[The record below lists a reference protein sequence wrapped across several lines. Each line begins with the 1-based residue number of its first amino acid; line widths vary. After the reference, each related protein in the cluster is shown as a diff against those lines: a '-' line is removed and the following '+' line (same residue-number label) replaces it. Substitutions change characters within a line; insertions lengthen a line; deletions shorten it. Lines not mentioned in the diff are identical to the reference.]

1 MKRKGMKLCTLA
13 LSTALLATGCSNPA
27 QPGTTTVAPEATTAA
42 PEATTTAPETT
53 TAAPEAT
60 TASPETTTAP
70 ETQATEPETTTVPET
85 ERPVNNDE
93 LYTETVKNTS
103 FPVFCG
109 QNAFYGTDMWNC
121 LRDGYKSALDVKP
134 GTMLEVTGDVT
145 YLSGGIAGY
154 SHEPQIDRLE
164 SETMID
170 YDIAIQK
177 YKIPNLGENEY
188 ASIHYLGLNEK
199 TYLIVRETDG
209 FGIYRAGSFCGTL
222 PFADKTTQMPSRED
236 VVAFLDPGP
245 NANTQAQEL
254 TEGLTDEA
262 YAPGNRVSAEFID
275 SYKDFTARLSK
286 VMLEASEGDKN
297 FLVSPLSVMT
307 CFTMATNGAANETLK
322 QMEQA
327 LCSDLTIDE
336 IDPNLSA
343 YLKYLSE
350 KAPKTFSTA
359 NSLWLNENFS
369 MSERIRDD
377 FLKKSINYFDA
388 AVYKTIFDEK
398 ALTDI
403 NNWVSDKTNKMIPK
417 ILDDLA
423 PDSAMILL
431 NALYFDASWRE
442 PFFTSNTKEA
452 TFTAADGKEETAQM
466 MAGTAEYYVSGD
478 NFTGFMK
485 EYRDTPFVFAAL
497 LPNEGMTADALLK
510 SLSGTDYT
518 AFYKNASKE
527 QVSVNLPK
535 FEFDADYL
543 LNNSM
548 QALGMTDAFDQVKAD
563 FSGMTGDTSLYI
575 GQAIHKTRIE
585 VTEGGTRAAAVTA
598 IDMRLKAVMIQQRVV
613 LDRPFV
619 FMILDTTQGLPIFV
633 GTVNHIR

>member
-1 MKRKGMKLCTLA
+1 MKRRGMKLCTLA

-27 QPGTTTVAPEATTAA
+27 QPGTTTVAPEGTTATPATTPVA
-42 PEATTTAPETT
+42 PEGTTVATETT
-53 TAAPEAT
+53 TG
-60 TASPETTTAP
+60 SPA
-70 ETQATEPETTTVPET
+70 TQATEPATTATPET
-85 ERPVNNDE
+85 ERPVIYDE
-93 LYTETVKNTS
+93 LYTEEVKNTT
-103 FPVFCG
+103 FPVFCSKE
-109 QNAFYGTDMWNC
+109 AFIGTDQWVHLLN
-121 LRDGYKSALDVKP
+121 GYTSSLDVKP
-134 GTMLEVTGDVT
+134 GTMLEVAGDVT

-154 SHEPQIDRLE
+154 CHEPQVDRLE
-164 SETMID
+164 SETVID
-170 YDIAIQK
+170 YATAIRK
-177 YKIPNLGENEY
+177 YKIPAIGESEY
-188 ASIHYLGLNEK
+188 SYLHYYKEGDYIYIAARGSDGFLIYRDGLYLGM
-199 TYLIVRETDG
+199 I
-209 FGIYRAGSFCGTL
+209 
-222 PFADKTTQMPSRED
+222 PFRDKYAKMPTEAEMQ
-236 VVAFLDPGP
+236 AFISPQAPDYVEL
-245 NANTQAQEL
+245 NANEL
-254 TEGLTDEA
+254 TAGLTDES
-262 YAPGNRVSAEFID
+262 YAPGNQVSTEFID
-275 SYKDFTARLSK
+275 SYKDFTARLSD
-286 VMLEASEGDKN
+286 VMLEASKGDKN

-327 LCSDLTIDE
+327 LGGDLTIDE
-336 IDPNLSA
+336 ISPNLSA
-343 YLKYLSE
+343 YLEYLSE

-388 AVYKTIFDEK
+388 AVYKTIFDDK

-403 NNWVSDKTNKMIPK
+403 NNWVSDKTNKMIPR
-417 ILDDLA
+417 ILDELA

-452 TFTAADGKEETAQM
+452 TFTAADGTEETAQM
-466 MAGTAEYYVSGD
+466 MGGTAEYYVSGD

-497 LPNEGMTADALLK
+497 LPNEGMTADVLLK
-510 SLSGTDYT
+510 SLSGSDYT
-518 AFYKNASKE
+518 AFYKNASQE

-543 LNNSM
+543 LNDSM

-598 IDMRLKAVMIQQRVV
+598 IDMRLKGVMIQKRVV

>member
-1 MKRKGMKLCTLA
+1 MKRRGMKLCTLA

-27 QPGTTTVAPEATTAA
+27 QPGTTTVAPEGTTATPATTPVA
-42 PEATTTAPETT
+42 PEGTTVATETT
-53 TAAPEAT
+53 TG
-60 TASPETTTAP
+60 SPA
-70 ETQATEPETTTVPET
+70 TQATEPATTATPET
-85 ERPVNNDE
+85 ERPVIYDE
-93 LYTETVKNTS
+93 LYTEEVKNTT
-103 FPVFCG
+103 FPVFCSKE
-109 QNAFYGTDMWNC
+109 AFIGTDQWVHLLN
-121 LRDGYKSALDVKP
+121 GYTSSLDVKP
-134 GTMLEVTGDVT
+134 GTMLEVAGDVT

-154 SHEPQIDRLE
+154 CHEPQVDRLE
-164 SETMID
+164 SETVID
-170 YDIAIQK
+170 YATAIRK
-177 YKIPNLGENEY
+177 YKIPAIGESEY
-188 ASIHYLGLNEK
+188 SYLHYYKEGDYIYIAARGSDGFLIYRDGLYLGM
-199 TYLIVRETDG
+199 I
-209 FGIYRAGSFCGTL
+209 
-222 PFADKTTQMPSRED
+222 PFRDKYAKMPTEAEMQ
-236 VVAFLDPGP
+236 AFISPQAPDYVEL
-245 NANTQAQEL
+245 NANEL
-254 TEGLTDEA
+254 TAGLTDES
-262 YAPGNRVSAEFID
+262 YAPGNQVSTEFID
-275 SYKDFTARLSK
+275 SYKDFTARLSD
-286 VMLEASEGDKN
+286 VMLEASKGDKN

-327 LCSDLTIDE
+327 LGGDLTIDE
-336 IDPNLSA
+336 ISPNLSA
-343 YLKYLSE
+343 YLEYLSE

-388 AVYKTIFDEK
+388 AVYKTIFDDK

-403 NNWVSDKTNKMIPK
+403 NNWVSDKTNKMIPR
-417 ILDDLA
+417 ILDELA

-452 TFTAADGKEETAQM
+452 TFTAADGTEETAQM
-466 MAGTAEYYVSGD
+466 MGGTAEYYVSGD

-497 LPNEGMTADALLK
+497 LPNEGMTADVLLK
-510 SLSGTDYT
+510 SLSGSDYT
-518 AFYKNASKE
+518 AFYKNASQE

-543 LNNSM
+543 LNDSM

-563 FSGMTGDTSLYI
+563 FSGVTGDTSLYI

-598 IDMRLKAVMIQQRVV
+598 IDMRLKGVMIQKRVV

>member
-1 MKRKGMKLCTLA
+1 MKRRGMKLCTLA

-27 QPGTTTVAPEATTAA
+27 QPGTTTVAPEGTTATPATTPVA
-42 PEATTTAPETT
+42 PEGTTVATETT
-53 TAAPEAT
+53 TGAPA
-60 TASPETTTAP
+60 
-70 ETQATEPETTTVPET
+70 TQATEPATTATPET
-85 ERPVNNDE
+85 ERPVIYDE
-93 LYTETVKNTS
+93 LYTEEVKNTT
-103 FPVFCG
+103 FPVFCSKE
-109 QNAFYGTDMWNC
+109 AFIGTDQWVHLLN
-121 LRDGYKSALDVKP
+121 GYTSSLDVKP
-134 GTMLEVTGDVT
+134 GTMLEVAGDVN

-154 SHEPQIDRLE
+154 CHEPQVDRLE
-164 SETMID
+164 SETVID
-170 YDIAIQK
+170 YATAIRK
-177 YKIPNLGENEY
+177 YKIPAIGESEY
-188 ASIHYLGLNEK
+188 SYLHYYKEGDYIYIAARGSDGFLIYRDGLYLGM
-199 TYLIVRETDG
+199 I
-209 FGIYRAGSFCGTL
+209 
-222 PFADKTTQMPSRED
+222 PFRDKYAKMPTEAEMQ
-236 VVAFLDPGP
+236 AFISPQAPDYVEL
-245 NANTQAQEL
+245 NANEL
-254 TEGLTDEA
+254 TAGLTDES
-262 YAPGNRVSAEFID
+262 YAPGNQVSTEFID
-275 SYKDFTARLSK
+275 SYKDFTARLSD
-286 VMLEASEGDKN
+286 VMLEASKGDKN

-327 LCSDLTIDE
+327 LGGDLTIDE
-336 IDPNLSA
+336 ISPNLSA
-343 YLKYLSE
+343 YLEYLSE

-388 AVYKTIFDEK
+388 AVYKTIFDDK

-403 NNWVSDKTNKMIPK
+403 NNWVSDKTNKMIPR
-417 ILDDLA
+417 ILDELA

-452 TFTAADGKEETAQM
+452 TFTAADGTEETAQM
-466 MAGTAEYYVSGD
+466 MGGTAEYYVSGD

-497 LPNEGMTADALLK
+497 LPNEGMTADVLLK
-510 SLSGTDYT
+510 SLSGSDYT
-518 AFYKNASKE
+518 AFYKNASQE

-543 LNNSM
+543 LNDSM

-598 IDMRLKAVMIQQRVV
+598 IDMRLKGVMIQKRVV

>member
-1 MKRKGMKLCTLA
+1 MKRRGMKLCTLA

-27 QPGTTTVAPEATTAA
+27 QPGTTTVAPEGTTATPATTPVA
-42 PEATTTAPETT
+42 PEGTTVATETT
-53 TAAPEAT
+53 TGAPA
-60 TASPETTTAP
+60 
-70 ETQATEPETTTVPET
+70 TQATEPATTATPET
-85 ERPVNNDE
+85 ERPVIYDE
-93 LYTETVKNTS
+93 LYTEEVKNTT
-103 FPVFCG
+103 FPVFCSKE
-109 QNAFYGTDMWNC
+109 AFIGTDQWVHLLN
-121 LRDGYKSALDVKP
+121 GYTSSLDVKP
-134 GTMLEVTGDVT
+134 GTMLEVAGDVT

-154 SHEPQIDRLE
+154 CHEPQVDRLE
-164 SETMID
+164 SETVID
-170 YDIAIQK
+170 YATAIRK
-177 YKIPNLGENEY
+177 YKIPAIGESEY
-188 ASIHYLGLNEK
+188 SYLHYYKEGDYIYIAARGSDGFLIYRDGLYLGM
-199 TYLIVRETDG
+199 I
-209 FGIYRAGSFCGTL
+209 
-222 PFADKTTQMPSRED
+222 PFRDKYAKMPTEAEMQ
-236 VVAFLDPGP
+236 AFISPQAPDYVEL
-245 NANTQAQEL
+245 NANEL
-254 TEGLTDEA
+254 TAGLTDES
-262 YAPGNRVSAEFID
+262 YAPGNQVSTEFID
-275 SYKDFTARLSK
+275 SYKDFTARLSD
-286 VMLEASEGDKN
+286 VMLEASKGDKN

-327 LCSDLTIDE
+327 LGGDLTIDE
-336 IDPNLSA
+336 ISPNLSA
-343 YLKYLSE
+343 YLEYLSE

-388 AVYKTIFDEK
+388 AVYKTIFDDK

-403 NNWVSDKTNKMIPK
+403 NNWVSDKTNKMIPR
-417 ILDDLA
+417 ILDELA

-452 TFTAADGKEETAQM
+452 TFTAADGTEETAQM
-466 MAGTAEYYVSGD
+466 MGGTAEYYVSGD

-497 LPNEGMTADALLK
+497 LPNEGMTADVLLK
-510 SLSGTDYT
+510 SLSGSDYT
-518 AFYKNASKE
+518 AFYKNASQE

-543 LNNSM
+543 LNDSM

-563 FSGMTGDTSLYI
+563 FSGVTGDTSLYI

-598 IDMRLKAVMIQQRVV
+598 IDMRLKGVRIQKRVV

>member
-1 MKRKGMKLCTLA
+1 MKRRGMKLCTLA

-27 QPGTTTVAPEATTAA
+27 QPGTTTVAPEGTTATPATTPVA
-42 PEATTTAPETT
+42 PEGTTVATETT
-53 TAAPEAT
+53 TGAPA
-60 TASPETTTAP
+60 
-70 ETQATEPETTTVPET
+70 TQATEPATTATPET
-85 ERPVNNDE
+85 ERPVIYDE
-93 LYTETVKNTS
+93 LYTEEVKNTT
-103 FPVFCG
+103 FPVFCSKE
-109 QNAFYGTDMWNC
+109 AFIGTDQWVHLLN
-121 LRDGYKSALDVKP
+121 GYTSSLDVKP
-134 GTMLEVTGDVT
+134 GTMLEVAGDVT

-154 SHEPQIDRLE
+154 CHEPQVDRLE
-164 SETMID
+164 SETVID
-170 YDIAIQK
+170 YATAIRK
-177 YKIPNLGENEY
+177 YKIPAIGESEY
-188 ASIHYLGLNEK
+188 SYLHYYKEGDYIYIAARGSDGFLIYRDGLYLGM
-199 TYLIVRETDG
+199 I
-209 FGIYRAGSFCGTL
+209 
-222 PFADKTTQMPSRED
+222 PFRDKYAKMPTEAEMQ
-236 VVAFLDPGP
+236 AFISPQAPDYVEL
-245 NANTQAQEL
+245 NANEL
-254 TEGLTDEA
+254 TAGLTDES
-262 YAPGNRVSAEFID
+262 YAPGNQVSTEFID
-275 SYKDFTARLSK
+275 SYKDFTARLSD
-286 VMLEASEGDKN
+286 VMLEASKGDKN

-327 LCSDLTIDE
+327 LGGDLTIDE
-336 IDPNLSA
+336 ISPNLSA
-343 YLKYLSE
+343 YLEYLSE

-388 AVYKTIFDEK
+388 AVYKTIFDDK

-403 NNWVSDKTNKMIPK
+403 NNWVSDKTNKMIPR
-417 ILDDLA
+417 ILDELA

-452 TFTAADGKEETAQM
+452 TFTAADGTEETAQM
-466 MAGTAEYYVSGD
+466 MGGTAEYYVSGD

-497 LPNEGMTADALLK
+497 LPNEGMTADVLLK
-510 SLSGTDYT
+510 SLSGSDYT
-518 AFYKNASKE
+518 AFYKNASQE

-543 LNNSM
+543 LNDSM

-563 FSGMTGDTSLYI
+563 FSGVTGDTSLYI

-598 IDMRLKAVMIQQRVV
+598 IDMRLKGVLIQKRVV